1 MIKNILKYKIVII
14 SVLIAFAVGGTGGY
28 FLGNYVSDKNQ
39 QEKMGQQMSF
49 PGNNT
54 GGNNSNMPG
63 GAPNGNSNAYG
74 PGAGMVQQML
84 IQVPQVMNLEVQV
97 IMTQIQQTGFNPLKN

>member
-74 PGAGMVQQML
+74 PGAGNGSADANSGASSNESGSTSNNDSNSVNG
-84 IQVPQVMNLEVQV
+84 I
-97 IMTQIQQTGFNPLKN
+97 